1 MLSYKSF
8 IDVLFILL
16 LCTMV
21 MLTQSIRLGAI
32 DTVVA
37 RPGAE
42 GISPVRADE
51 VQIIVIGPDELK
63 FEGRSYPHVE
73 SMAHRIKPHYPVLLV
88 TADQAVRHHR
98 VMSIWMTLS
107 GLSLDVKLGVQP
119 AGDGAAG

>member
-1 MLSYKSF
+1 MLSYRSF

-32 DTVVA
+32 DTVIA

-51 VQIIVIGPDELK
+51 VQIIVIGPDELQ
-63 FEGRSYPHVE
+63 FEGRSFPHVE
-73 SMAHRIKPHYPVLLV
+73 SMAHRIRPHHPVLLV
-88 TADQAVRHHR
+88 TTDKAVRHHR
-98 VMSIWMTLS
+98 VMSVWMSLS
-107 GLSLDVKLGVQP
+107 SLDLDVKLGVQP
-119 AGDGAAG
+119 AGAGAAG

>member
-1 MLSYKSF
+1 MLSYRSF

-32 DTVVA
+32 DTVIA

-51 VQIIVIGPDELK
+51 VQIIVIGPDELQ
-63 FEGRSYPHVE
+63 FEGRSWPHVE
-73 SMAHRIKPHYPVLLV
+73 SMAHLIRPHHPVLLV
-88 TADQAVRHHR
+88 TADKAVRHHR
-98 VMSIWMTLS
+98 VMSVWMSLS
-107 GLSLDVKLGVQP
+107 SLDLDVKLGVEP
-119 AGDGAAG
+119 AGAGAAG